1 MTQKETIG
9 MIGTGV
15 MGKSMAEHLLRAGY
29 NVFVYTRTK
38 EKANELMEQGAI
50 WQDSV
55 ADVAKQTD
63 IIITMIGT
71 PEDVKE
77 VYLGEHGILANARAG
92 TTLIDMTTSSPRLAV
107 DIYEA
112 AKQSKVDVLDA
123 PVSGGDVGAKNA
135 TLAIM
140 CGGDKA
146 VFDKMYPIFEIMGK
160 NIVYQGEAGAGQHTK
175 MVNQISIAPA
185 MVGLCEALIYIKN
198 AGLNPGSVLD
208 SISTGA
214 AGSWSLDN
222 YAPRMLKG
230 DFAPGFAVK
239 HYIKDMKIALQ
250 SAEEMNLDTP
260 GLKLALEMYEK
271 LAAMGEAETG
281 IHGLLKYYE

>member
-146 VFDKMYPIFEIMGK
+146 IFEKMYPIFEIMGK

-185 MVGLCEALIYIKN
+185 MVGLCEALIYIKK
-198 AGLNPGSVLD
+198 AGLNPDSVLD

-222 YAPRMLKG
+222 YAPRMLIG